1 VLVSQY
7 HKTRISAVVSLRR
20 KFLKKTPWKVLSVIV
35 KSLWNIRFALKSHG
49 FSLETFPVESTGS
62 LALVREIGGQR
73 LQFRGQ
79 LSDLPGD

>member
-7 HKTRISAVVSLRR
+7 HKTRISAVVSLKR
-20 KFLKKTPWKVLSVIV
+20 KFLKKTAWKVLSVIV

-49 FSLETFPVESTGS
+49 FSLETFLVESTRS

>member
-1 VLVSQY
+1 
-7 HKTRISAVVSLRR
+7 
-20 KFLKKTPWKVLSVIV
+20 VIV

-49 FSLETFPVESTGS
+49 FSLETFLVESTRS